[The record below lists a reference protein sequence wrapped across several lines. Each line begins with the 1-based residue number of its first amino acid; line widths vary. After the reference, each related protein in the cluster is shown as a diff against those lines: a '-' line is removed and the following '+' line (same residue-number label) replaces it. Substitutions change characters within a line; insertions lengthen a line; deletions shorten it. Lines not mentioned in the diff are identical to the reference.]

1 MRILPAFFAVA
12 TLAVAGSALAQEAS
26 VSFSFSTGDAEQEPD
41 DSGEESAT
49 GYSPDHPLSVGLRS
63 GAWFQQHF
71 EPGVGGHLRFRPWSW
86 LMVEG
91 STDHYFAIDGSR
103 RDHLVGVDAV
113 FPFIGD
119 ERFSFGPSLGGSVD
133 IRVSDAAGPSDD
145 SVYQVLVGGRTGV
158 FGELF
163 LFDRLSAYASAQAGL
178 FVGEHASV
186 SLTENEIAIDGDV
199 FIEPV
204 GIAAVGASYAF

>member
-1 MRILPAFFAVA
+1 MLVPTPSAF
-12 TLAVAGSALAQEAS
+12 AQDVS
-26 VSFSFSTGDAEQEPD
+26 VSLSFSTGGSEQEPD
-41 DSGEESAT
+41 DADEESST
-49 GYSPDHPLSVGLRS
+49 GYSAEHPLSVGLRS

-91 STDHYFAIDGSR
+91 STDHYFAIDGTR
-103 RDHLVGVDAV
+103 RDHLVGVDVV

-119 ERFSFGPSLGGSVD
+119 ERFSFGPSLGGSLDV
-133 IRVSDAAGPSDD
+133 RASDAADPSDD
-145 SVYQVLVGGRTGV
+145 SVYQLLVGGRTGA
-158 FGELF
+158 FAELF

-186 SLTENEIAIDGDV
+186 ALSENEISIEGDV
-199 FIEPV
+199 FVEPV
-204 GIAAVGASYAF
+204 GLAAVGASYAF